1 MSELNNWFKERHAWI
16 QATSKKLN
24 EQESINEEDINDLV
38 DLTIREAKDELDEES
53 YFDNLSF
60 SRTSSSTIKL
70 SSLDEIQ
77 GINALAP
84 KKPLEFGDENLS
96 IIYGR
101 NGSGKSGYAR
111 ILKHTS
117 GTRNPGNLLG
127 NVFKESSEEQRCK
140 ITYEI
145 NGQSASINW
154 KKDNGSVEDLHN
166 INIYD
171 SSTGMVY
178 LEGQN
183 EVTYEPPILRF
194 FSDIIDLSSKIAEK
208 IQFKIEIKQSRK
220 AELPANLK
228 DTEFGKWYEELNSN
242 IDEEEINN
250 KTQWIDENEDGLKT
264 LKERIATENPRTRAE
279 QFFNKR
285 KRLLNFA
292 LDAVKSI
299 KKLSNKHCIEI
310 IKLKEKL
317 STKENAA
324 HSAAQKAFSSTP
336 LSGIG
341 ENVWIELWEK
351 ARVYSERFAYRENV
365 FPVTGNGAK
374 CVLCHQKLSE
384 EAKERFISFEE
395 FVQGELKKEADEIS
409 KKYQGYLEEVKA
421 LPKEVEIITELD
433 AIGVEDEQLK
443 DRVLNVYKSII
454 KRAEEI
460 DSVDNI
466 DELTP
471 FFKDLELLSL
481 ARNKAKS
488 MYSKGTEFLKDF
500 EEDKREEI
508 QNDINQLEA
517 KKWVS
522 QQKETIK
529 NEVER
534 LSEIEILKNA
544 KSLTNPAVLSRKKG
558 KLADELIT
566 DAYIKR
572 FNDELEDLGADH
584 LHVKIEKTGVRS
596 GKVLHIIKMDN
607 INDQPPN
614 AVLSEGEK
622 RIVSIAAFLADVTAK
637 QISSPF
643 IFDDPITSL
652 DEDFEEMV
660 VERLVKLSI
669 DRQVIVLTH
678 RLSLVSLLDQFSKK
692 AGINSHFIGIRSE
705 IWGTGN
711 PEDIPININIGF

>member
-1 MSELNNWFKERHAWI
+1 MSELNKWFKERHAWI
-16 QATSKKLN
+16 QAASKKLN
-24 EQESINEEDINDLV
+24 EQEPINEEVINDLV

-60 SRTSSSTIKL
+60 SQTSSSTIKL
-70 SSLDEIQ
+70 SKLDEIQ

-111 ILKHTS
+111 ILKHIS

-127 NVFKESSEEQRCK
+127 NVFKESSEEQRCNV
-140 ITYEI
+140 TYEI
-145 NGQSASINW
+145 NGQSASVNW

-166 INIYD
+166 IDIYD

-183 EVTYEPPILRF
+183 EVTYEPSILRF

-208 IQFKIEIKQSRK
+208 IQFKIETKQSRK
-220 AELPANLK
+220 AELPVNLK
-228 DTEFGKWYEELNSN
+228 DTEFGKWYKELNSN

-250 KTQWIDENEDGLKT
+250 KTQWIDENEDGLKN
-264 LKERIATENPRTRAE
+264 LKERIGTENPKTRAV

-292 LDAVKSI
+292 LDAVKNI

-310 IKLKEKL
+310 INLKEEL

-324 HSAAQKAFSSTP
+324 HLAAQKAFSSTP

-341 ENVWIELWEK
+341 EIVWIELWEK
-351 ARVYSERFAYRENV
+351 ARAYSERFAYRENV
-365 FPVTGNGAK
+365 FPVTGKGAK
-374 CVLCHQKLSE
+374 CVLCHQELSE

-409 KKYQGYLEEVKA
+409 IKYQVYLEKVKD
-421 LPKEVEIITELD
+421 LPKEEEIITELD

-443 DRVLNVYKSII
+443 ERVLSIYKSII

-460 DSVDNI
+460 DLVDNI

-471 FFKDLELLSL
+471 LSKDLELLSL
-481 ARNKAKS
+481 ARNEAKS

-500 EEDKREEI
+500 EEDIREEI
-508 QNDINQLEA
+508 QNDIIHLEA

-529 NEVER
+529 NEVGR

-544 KSLTNPAVLSRKKG
+544 KRITNPAVLSRKKG
-558 KLADELIT
+558 ELADELIT
-566 DAYIKR
+566 DAYVKR

-596 GKVLHIIKMDN
+596 GKVLHIIKLDN
-607 INDQPPN
+607 INDQSPN

-637 QISSPF
+637 HVSSPF

-652 DEDFEEMV
+652 DEDFEEMGA
-660 VERLVKLSI
+660 LKNP
-669 DRQVIVLTH
+669 DYLT
-678 RLSLVSLLDQFSKK
+678 F
-692 AGINSHFIGIRSE
+692 
-705 IWGTGN
+705 
-711 PEDIPININIGF
+711 